1 MSTHAF
7 SIADE
12 DTQAVARPA
21 PRLVAE
27 RFRAP
32 ARRLADM
39 ELDPPEGPVPSE
51 VIAYFEAAV
60 DRERAR
66 TH

>member
-1 MSTHAF
+1 MSTNAAAI
-7 SIADE
+7 SDE
-12 DTQAVARPA
+12 DTQAVPRPA
-21 PRLVAE
+21 PRIVAE

-39 ELDPPEGPVPSE
+39 DLDPPEGRVPSE
-51 VIAYFEAAV
+51 VIAYFEAAL

-66 TH
+66 TD